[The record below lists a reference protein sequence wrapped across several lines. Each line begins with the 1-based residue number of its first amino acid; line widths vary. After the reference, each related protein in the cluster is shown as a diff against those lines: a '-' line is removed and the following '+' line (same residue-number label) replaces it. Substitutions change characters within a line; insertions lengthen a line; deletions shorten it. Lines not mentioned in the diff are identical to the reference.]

1 MIPLEPEPI
10 GPRRPRP
17 IRNNSSVA
25 AHWINRALIL
35 LAWAGVFIAGVL
47 SLTKHLNLQVPCGAN
62 VDCDRLARDPSS
74 SWFGIPVADFG
85 LAAYLALA
93 GCAALR
99 LWLGFEKGYKFTVL
113 AFLISL
119 LGTAVSI
126 YLVLLSLTVL
136 HLTCYWCL
144 ASAAVMT
151 VTFLLSGWLAALGPR
166 QATSG
171 PFEFAYFG
179 VCAMLAFGAIFVRI
193 NGLRQVALETGLKQ
207 DDVVALTLENLVDAQ
222 THTSGPADAPVT
234 IVEFGDLLCGT
245 CRSTHEVL
253 KRVQAQS
260 QGRIRLAYHHFPLFG
275 REGHEMSL
283 RAALATEYA
292 ATQGKF
298 WEFLDLILTA
308 PESDVKTEE
317 GILRLGESLGLS
329 RQGLVEAMSNGDQAL
344 FDKVYADYAKG
355 RKLGVDRTPTFVV
368 FAKGQPPLDT
378 TGAGIEGLLER
389 PEIARLWRS
398 GGPVR

>member
-1 MIPLEPEPI
+1 MIPSRLHPDRSRQPS
-10 GPRRPRP
+10 P

-25 AHWINRALIL
+25 PHWINRALIL

-47 SLTKHLNLQVPCGAN
+47 ALSKHLNLQIPCGTN

-74 SWFGIPVADFG
+74 LWFGIPVADFG

-93 GCAALR
+93 ACAALR
-99 LWLGFEKGYKFTVL
+99 LWLGFERGFALTIL
-113 AFLISL
+113 GFLISL
-119 LGTAVSI
+119 VGAAVSI

-136 HLTCYWCL
+136 NLTCYWCL
-144 ASAAVMT
+144 ASAAVMGL
-151 VTFLLSGWLAALGPR
+151 TFLLSGWLAALGPR
-166 QATSG
+166 NATNG
-171 PFEFAYFG
+171 PFEFAFFG
-179 VCAMLAFGAIFVRI
+179 ICAMLSIGAIFVRI
-193 NGLRQVALETGLKQ
+193 NGLRQMALETGLEKQ
-207 DDVVALTLENLVDAQ
+207 DVTALTLENLVDAK

-245 CRSTHEVL
+245 CRATHETL

-292 ATQGKF
+292 ATQGRF
-298 WEFLDLILTA
+298 WEFLDLVLTA
-308 PESDVKTEE
+308 PEADVKSEE

-329 RQGLVEAMSNGDQAL
+329 RQGLVEAMSNGNQAL
-344 FDKVYADYAKG
+344 FDKVYADYALG

-398 GGPVR
+398 GGPLR